1 MQAAAPHPQ
10 LSAQQGPGMVPPERR
25 EPGQS
30 SSCSPRLQSL
40 AAGYKKLG
48 MDVCQEVVNKLGALF
63 FLWLSLQSRV
73 CLWRRVPGCGWAD
86 FSYSEPGA
94 FWERDEEGLSLTLLS
109 RGPGEQ
115 QEAAWTLHSGHRR

>member
-10 LSAQQGPGMVPPERR
+10 LSAQQSPGMVPPERR

-73 CLWRRVPGCGWAD
+73 CLWRRVPGCAGRI
-86 FSYSEPGA
+86 F
-94 FWERDEEGLSLTLLS
+94 RILSLALFGGETR
-109 RGPGEQ
+109 RGC
-115 QEAAWTLHSGHRR
+115 H